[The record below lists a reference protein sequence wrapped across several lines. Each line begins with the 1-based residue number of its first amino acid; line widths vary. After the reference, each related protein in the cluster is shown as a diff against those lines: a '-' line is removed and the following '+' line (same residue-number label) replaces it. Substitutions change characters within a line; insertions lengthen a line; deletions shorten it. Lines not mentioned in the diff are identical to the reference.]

1 MYTIFIS
8 GFMACG
14 KTTVGRK
21 LASQIE
27 CDFYDLDEY
36 ISHKLGATIPEIFAE
51 HGEEYFRSAEAFC
64 LKELCS
70 KGGIVACGGGTMAD
84 GKNYGTVKLSGGFV
98 IYIDTPFEL
107 CIKRIRRD
115 GEDLRPVA
123 KGKTDEELSD
133 LYNTRKPLY
142 LKNCDAAVSGLNPSL
157 LVAVDVIDR
166 IADLIDIKT
175 DEDVTAVNA
184 DTAEKETGE

>member
-14 KTTVGRK
+14 KTTVGKK

-27 CDFYDLDEY
+27 ADFIDLDDY
-36 ISHKLGATIPEIFAE
+36 IEKKHGATVPEIFEE
-51 HGEEYFRSAEAFC
+51 HGEEYFRQAEAAA
-64 LKELCS
+64 LRELCS
-70 KGGIVACGGGTMAD
+70 KNAIVACGGGTMAD
-84 GKNYGTVKLSGGFV
+84 GKNYGAVRLSGGFV

-123 KGKTDEELSD
+123 KGKNDEELLK
-133 LYNTRKPLY
+133 LYNERKPLY
-142 LKNCDAAVSGLNPSL
+142 LKNCDAAVSGLNPSII
-157 LVAVDVIDR
+157 VMTDVMER
-166 IADLIDIKT
+166 VADLIDNKT
-175 DEDVTAVNA
+175 DGDIDAIAPDEEEN
-184 DTAEKETGE
+184 